1 VSRTSAR
8 WFSLTANGSNVVDA
22 LTVGPVA
29 GEYGLAPGVIL
40 SLEDRLDACA
50 LEPDF
55 KATRTRK

>member
-1 VSRTSAR
+1 
-8 WFSLTANGSNVVDA
+8 
-22 LTVGPVA
+22 VA